1 MDLDRLATWLR
12 CPVCGDDLQAVP
24 PLVLRCGRGHA
35 VDANKRGYA
44 SLLPVGTRVTG
55 DTAEM
60 LSARGR
66 FLDAGHYSPI
76 SQGIADVL
84 GIGEHGVT
92 DADRSRRVLDAGC
105 GTGHYLRALLDRLPD
120 AHGLAADLSVDA
132 VRTAVR
138 GRHDVDGVV
147 ADTWAGLPV
156 RDGVA
161 DLVLDVF
168 APRNMADFHRILRSG
183 GLLLIVA
190 AGPEHLRQ
198 LREAGRAVG
207 IQADK
212 RERILAS
219 ADALFEP
226 LSETRVRHDL
236 LLPPDDIDRLLGMGP
251 SAHHPHARGGSDVP
265 CPEAGSSPTEVT
277 LDVTIHLMRRSD
289 TPGT

>member
-1 MDLDRLATWLR
+1 MAPLSGLRRRPAGRAAPRAALPTRARRRRQQARLRLPAARRHARDRRHRRDALGPW
-12 CPVCGDDLQAVP
+12 PIP
-24 PLVLRCGRGHA
+24 RCGA
-35 VDANKRGYA
+35 
-44 SLLPVGTRVTG
+44 LL
-55 DTAEM
+55 
-60 LSARGR
+60 
-66 FLDAGHYSPI
+66 PI

-156 RDGVA
+156 RDSVA

-251 SAHHPHARGGSDVP
+251 SAHHPHARAGSDVP